1 MHDSF
6 TREKLPRYKTKTQ
19 FVTLVASFK
28 SIYFFM
34 NALYSIKIILNIL
47 AVIFLVSVFYN
58 SIRNSVINKFKLFA
72 DDRY

>member
-1 MHDSF
+1 MYDNF
-6 TREKLPRYKTKTQ
+6 TREKLPRYQIKTQ

-34 NALYSIKIILNIL
+34 NALYWIKIILNIL
-47 AVIFLVSVFYN
+47 VVTFLVSVFHN